1 MVDQPRVQEFGSEIE
16 DILSGEISIDR
27 FYSAEISKHVSH
39 SPRQKV
45 SNPESKIPNLT
56 HHFIVIGR

>member
-1 MVDQPRVQEFGSEIE
+1 MTDQVKVQEFGSEIE

-27 FYSAEISKHVSH
+27 LYSNEISKLVSH

-45 SNPESKIPNLT
+45 RKTLT
-56 HHFIVIGR
+56 VLPIF

>member
-1 MVDQPRVQEFGSEIE
+1 MADQPKVQEFGSEIE

-45 SNPESKIPNLT
+45 STQDRESHI
-56 HHFIVIGR
+56 